1 MSLSQEL
8 ESLKSNVRQ
17 TKIQIQNLFL
27 TFGGVNAL
35 SDISFD
41 IKDNEILAIIGPNG
55 AGKTSILNCIN
66 GFYKPQ
72 KGEIYFDGQ
81 RITRIRPD
89 KVAKLGI
96 SRTFQNIELYSG
108 LSTLDNIMAA
118 RHILMKQNFISSA
131 LYFGWAHK
139 EIIEHRRAVED
150 IIDFL
155 EIEPVREKVVGT
167 LPYGMRKRVE
177 LGRALALEP
186 KVLLLDEPMAGM
198 NLEEKE
204 DIARFII
211 DIFEGQ
217 GETYPDSPVLNNG
230 VSCIVLVEHD
240 MGVVMDLADR
250 IIVLD
255 FGRIIAE
262 GTPEEI
268 KNDPQVIAA
277 YLGEE
282 K

>member
-1 MSLSQEL
+1 MNMAETTQLSGVSE
-8 ESLKSNVRQ
+8 KA
-17 TKIQIQNLFL
+17 KIRIENLTL
-27 TFGGVNAL
+27 TFGGVKAL
-35 SDISFD
+35 TNINIDIRD
-41 IKDNEILAIIGPNG
+41 HEILAIIGPNG
-55 AGKTSILNCIN
+55 AGKTCVLNCIN

-72 KGEIYFDGQ
+72 KGEIYFEDK

-89 KVAKLGI
+89 RAAKLGLA
-96 SRTFQNIELYSG
+96 RTFQNIELYSG

-118 RHILMKQNFISSA
+118 RHVLMKQNFLSSA
-131 LYFGWAHK
+131 LYFGPAHRE
-139 EIIEHRRAVED
+139 EIKHRQVVED

-155 EIEPVREKVVGT
+155 EIEPIRKKVVGS

-217 GETYPDSPVLNNG
+217 GTTYPNTPVLRDGIN
-230 VSCIVLVEHD
+230 CIILVEHD
-240 MGVVMDLADR
+240 MGVVMDIADR
-250 IIVLD
+250 IIVLN
-255 FGRIIAE
+255 FGKKIAE

-268 KNDPQVIAA
+268 RANPEVIAA
-277 YLGEE
+277 YLGDE